1 MARKRV
7 TTTLTIDLI
16 HDLTLSNINLIYKR
30 VVNNIQI
37 YLTNFFERFWRSKT
51 VKFRSIENDR
61 WNTVLE
67 QIFSHRSNTNR
78 GGMARKRVTNVD
90 DPFNPRF
97 NPFEYKFNIQTCI
110 INNIQIYLT
119 ILLYKFLWE
128 ILEKQNGEASKH
140 RERMIDQFTLQIF
153 LRDSGKVEWWSFE
166 VQREWSIE
174 HESRENASNDD
185 VDNHNEYVGR
195 LTSQRAFPSCATP
208 SFSPRRPFPIV
219 YLRRKSCPALVNR
232 PVTADKW

>member
-1 MARKRV
+1 MRDSGEAERWSFEAQREW
-7 TTTLTIDLI
+7 
-16 HDLTLSNINLIYKR
+16 SMNPRINSLA
-30 VVNNIQI
+30 
-37 YLTNFFERFWRSKT
+37 
-51 VKFRSIENDR
+51 SIEHESRRNSEKANNND
-61 WNTVLE
+61 
-67 QIFSHRSNTNR
+67 
-78 GGMARKRVTNVD
+78 VD
-90 DPFNPRF
+90 DRFNPRF

-185 VDNHNEYVGR
+185 VDDHNEYVGR

-219 YLRRKSCPALVNR
+219 YLRRKSCPALVKR